1 VSRIRALLLAS
12 IVLGLAAQPARADEE
27 EYAREG
33 SYLGLGG
40 IFALEDAD
48 PSDSW
53 SGTDDTGGLAFVI
66 GYRMVPQMSWEL
78 GGSWL
83 HEFTNDVTGDEAV
96 GTITLAVKLYLA
108 EILEM
113 PLLGGRLQ
121 PYAIG
126 RGGMMVG
133 TVGSDGEI
141 GGTYSGGLGVEY
153 YVNPNWAIDTNVQYN
168 GSQGAYDGLDFVGF
182 TLGAIYRF

>member
-1 VSRIRALLLAS
+1 VSRIRALVLAS
-12 IVLGLAAQPARADEE
+12 IVLGLGVQPAGADDED
-27 EYAREG
+27 YTREG

-40 IFALEDAD
+40 TFALEVASGTW
-48 PSDSW
+48 SDS
-53 SGTDDTGGLAFVI
+53 SDTGGLDFVI

-83 HEFTNDVTGDEAV
+83 HQFTNDVTGDEAV
-96 GTITLAVKLYLA
+96 GTVTVAVKLYLA

-126 RGGMMVG
+126 SGGMMVG
-133 TVGSDGEI
+133 RIGSNGQI
-141 GGTYSGGLGVEY
+141 AGTYSGGLGVEY
-153 YVNPNWAIDTNVQYN
+153 YVTPNWAIDSNVQYN
-168 GSQGAYDGLDFVGF
+168 AGTGSYNGLDFVGF